1 MLNDDRGV
9 DFGDGWDELLGVGK
23 GHEARWQGEALLVE
37 EGAIL
42 TVGHPA
48 TARFAGGVEIVE
60 SCSCHGLRPHLDAP
74 KNSVLISLD
83 SDSERLADAGDVV
96 WVAVEPHDIV
106 VRVHPTRGV
115 FGRLAKGR
123 TPHLRMRL
131 CLHDFSHA
139 VIRYQCL
146 DFINNSGYQ

>member
-1 MLNDDRGV
+1 MLDDDRGV
-9 DFGDGWDELLGVGK
+9 DFGDCRDELLGVGK
-23 GHEARWQGEALLVE
+23 GHEARRQGEATLVE

-42 TVGHPA
+42 AVGHPA
-48 TARFAGGVEIVE
+48 TARFAGGGWVA
-60 SCSCHGLRPHLDAP
+60 SCSCDGLRPHLDAP

-83 SDSERLADAGDVV
+83 SDSERIADAGDVV
-96 WVAVEPHDIV
+96 WVAVEPHVIV

-131 CLHDFSHA
+131 CLHDYAQHMA
-139 VIRYQCL
+139 LYQCL